1 MAVNQNKNTPGG
13 KSLTVE
19 YARTDGSK
27 VQCTYMHLKEISVK
41 VGDTVQAGGRLG
53 TSGNTGTRTT
63 GEHLHFGVKNIYAD
77 GTKRD
82 IDPAAY
88 LAEIAQKGHIK
99 LQMLHNGNDLLAKYK
114 VAEDTV
120 PEKNL
125 SPDGWMKTPFVGGQ
139 RCGNVGTQR
148 PDCGDGDD
156 RFRLPDAAGHRLT
169 TGTKRNRRRPYPP
182 RWIFVPST

>member
-1 MAVNQNKNTPGG
+1 MHKGVDIRCKGDAVLATENGGKVVAVNQNKNTPGG

-114 VAEDTV
+114 AAEDTV

-125 SPDGWMKTPFVGGQ
+125 SPDGWMKNSF
-139 RCGNVGTQR
+139 
-148 PDCGDGDD
+148 
-156 RFRLPDAAGHRLT
+156 
-169 TGTKRNRRRPYPP
+169 RRRIAVWECRDATTRLW
-182 RWIFVPST
+182 RWR